1 MRHLVALAAL
11 SACSSLA
18 EQSVYQ
24 GSLDSI
30 GLAVAT
36 SPSPVGAPLKDDAHG
51 LGRGLVEL
59 TVAMLD
65 AGYFDGDGSVGPA
78 PDIAYTEFKMLAGRE
93 RSDDLH
99 TEAFGLGAELSIAIA
114 PATYTRI
121 GFWVLEEENKDKI
134 INSEIGRLSLGV
146 GHAVRFTESTHL
158 TGSVGFQWERDR
170 WSSVNFFSFAH
181 DSNDGIFGSTE
192 SEFGFDADL
201 ALRQR
206 LTSWLELDAGVRI
219 ETLREGSTGAF
230 GNVRIFLGRNAA
242 LFVEYEDVDE
252 PTFTAGLS
260 LLGSR

>member
-1 MRHLVALAAL
+1 MRHLIALAAL

-30 GLAVAT
+30 GLAVAS
-36 SPSPVGAPLKDDAHG
+36 SPSPESAPLKDDSHS
-51 LGRGLVEL
+51 LGRGLTEL
-59 TVAMLD
+59 SFTMLD
-65 AGYFDGDGSVGPA
+65 AGFFKGSVGPA

-93 RSDDLH
+93 RSDDIH

-158 TGSVGFQWERDR
+158 TGSIGFQWERDR
-170 WSSVNFFSFAH
+170 WSSVDFFSFAH
-181 DSNDGIFGSTE
+181 DSKDGIFGSTK

-201 ALRQR
+201 ALRKR

-219 ETLREGSTGAF
+219 ETLRESSAGAF